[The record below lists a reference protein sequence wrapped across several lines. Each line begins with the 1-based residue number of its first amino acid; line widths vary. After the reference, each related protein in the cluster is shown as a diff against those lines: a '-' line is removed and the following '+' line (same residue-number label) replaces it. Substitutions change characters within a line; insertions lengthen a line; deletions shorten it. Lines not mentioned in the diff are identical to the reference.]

1 MQMNAAFIRE
11 REDPLIPTDR
21 LVLRRWRPAD
31 REPFAAMNADPA
43 VMEHFPHLQSR
54 EESDASVDRF
64 ESLWRDYGFGPWAVE
79 VPGVAE
85 FIGFVGLAVPS
96 WDPPFAHVAEPP
108 VEIGWR
114 LAAEHWGHGYAVEA
128 ATAALT
134 QAFDVLALPEVL
146 SWTVPVNLRS
156 RRVMERIGMTY
167 VQDFDHPRL
176 APISPLG
183 RHVLYRVTR

>member
-1 MQMNAAFIRE
+1 MIRTE
-11 REDPLIPTDR
+11 R

-43 VMEHFPHLQSR
+43 VMEHFPHLQGR

-64 ESLWRDYGFGPWAVE
+64 ESLWQDYGFGPWAVG
-79 VPGVAE
+79 VPSVAD

-96 WDPPFAHVAEPP
+96 WDPPFAHVAEAP
-108 VEIGWR
+108 VEVGWR

-146 SWTVPVNLRS
+146 SWTVPGNLRS

-176 APISPLG
+176 APDSALR
-183 RHVLYRVTR
+183 RHVLYRVNR